1 MNRAQEWRQE
11 MGWPQR
17 RRNGN
22 FLTISSSLGIYLPH
36 YKTNALLTT
45 LVINEDKSYE
55 SPQSIKPQTGHTTE
69 RL

>member
-11 MGWPQR
+11 MEWAQR
-17 RRNGN
+17 GRNGN
-22 FLTISSSLGIYLPH
+22 FLTISSSLGIYLSH
-36 YKTNALLTT
+36 YKKNALLTT

-55 SPQSIKPQTGHTTE
+55 SPQSIKQQTGHTTE